1 MCKCPNWCRKKWL
14 KVKIM
19 KYCHGIL
26 ISHCFFNRYPFQYI
40 ALVELS
46 TKGFST
52 NTWWLCLLLSW
63 ASAMATQTLSTMKQ
77 RWILWQTERCLFHL
91 NKGIHTNEHSRVRS
105 NKIFPLPSWKG
116 LEEYK
121 EKDPIEHVLKVLKN
135 DHKVSDADIEAINE
149 RVKVEVDES
158 VQFAEESPW
167 PDDNELL
174 KDVYIQQDYPYIV
187 DW

>member
-14 KVKIM
+14 NVKIM

-77 RWILWQTERCLFHL
+77 RWILWQTEWCLFHL
-91 NKGIHTNEHSRVRS
+91 NKGINTNERSGPRS
-105 NKIFPLPSWKG
+105 NKIFP
-116 LEEYK
+116 YFH
-121 EKDPIEHVLKVLKN
+121 EKVRIQRKN
-135 DHKVSDADIEAINE
+135 VKKSIKIKANDYQWYVEHKVNPWH
-149 RVKVEVDES
+149 DEHIS
-158 VQFAEESPW
+158 FAFYVCGAEILLPW
-167 PDDNELL
+167 WHLNLQL
-174 KDVYIQQDYPYIV
+174 VGS
-187 DW
+187 